1 MKRPIIPP
9 ILLTVAIA
17 SPLRI
22 IATKTSATVIK
33 ENDALSWASASVV
46 SINTKTSEMKYNV
59 PNNIQPTDPE
69 WFANY
74 E

>member
-1 MKRPIIPP
+1 MRRPIIPP

-22 IATKTSATVIK
+22 IATKNSATVIK
-33 ENDALSWASASVV
+33 ETDTSWSSARVV
-46 SINTKTSEMKYNV
+46 SINTKTSEMKYSI
-59 PNNIQPTDPE
+59 PNNIQPNEPE